1 MELRTD
7 LADCLVA
14 DRSAF
19 RSRFSTLIERHDL
32 AARTDAFDEG
42 IEAFDASAV
51 LPADETVTGRSR
63 ELVWR
68 LWLLDEAR
76 VGLTLS
82 GPAYQDNPIR
92 YVNRTFEE
100 LTGYSLAAA
109 LGENPRFLQG
119 PGTEQ
124 AAVADLR
131 EATAIW
137 ERVTVELRNYR
148 RDGTPF
154 RNRVSLAPITGP
166 DGSVTHWL
174 GIQRRINDGSG

>member
-1 MELRTD
+1 MGLRTD

-14 DRSAF
+14 DREGFRTRFPAVVERHGLDARTSAF
-19 RSRFSTLIERHDL
+19 D
-32 AARTDAFDEG
+32 DG
-42 IEAFDASAV
+42 IAAFDASAA
-51 LPADETVTGRSR
+51 LPADETVDGWTR

-68 LWLLDEAR
+68 LWLLDHAP

-92 YVNRTFEE
+92 YVNRTFRD
-100 LTGYSLAAA
+100 LTGYSLEAV

-119 PGTEQ
+119 DDTAPQ
-124 AAVADLR
+124 PVDDLR

-174 GIQRRINDGSG
+174 GIQRRIDEERD